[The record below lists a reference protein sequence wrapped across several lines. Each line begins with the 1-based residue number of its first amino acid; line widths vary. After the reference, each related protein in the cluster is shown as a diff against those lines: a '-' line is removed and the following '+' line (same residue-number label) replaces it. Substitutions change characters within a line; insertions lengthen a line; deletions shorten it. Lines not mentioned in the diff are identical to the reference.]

1 MGTTQYTTLRKK
13 LTISTWDNCRDP
25 TVFCSFDYDVTNA
38 RAYAKKLNKLNE
50 SNEVKHG
57 KVTLTTV
64 MTMAIGHALNHLRR
78 DIGRIAWGNFV
89 PSKTMGITILVDKNG
104 KDLVPVTVH
113 EV

>member
-1 MGTTQYTTLRKK
+1 
-13 LTISTWDNCRDP
+13 
-25 TVFCSFDYDVTNA
+25 
-38 RAYAKKLNKLNE
+38 
-50 SNEVKHG
+50 
-57 KVTLTTV
+57 

-89 PSKTMGITILVDKNG
+89 PSEKMGITILVDKNG